1 MRQSY
6 CVLLPGCSLEVL
18 ILFIFIDF
26 SSFLEVEVKYIFLT
40 ELTLYQVSTP
50 FLMGLAQSERKI
62 ISNWPKQ

>member
-6 CVLLPGCSLEVL
+6 CVLLPGCSPEVL

-26 SSFLEVEVKYIFLT
+26 SSFSEVEVKYIFLT
-40 ELTLYQVSTP
+40 ELTLCKVSMP
-50 FLMGLAQSERKI
+50 FLMGLAQSKRKI

>member
-6 CVLLPGCSLEVL
+6 YVLLPGCSLEVL

-40 ELTLYQVSTP
+40 ELTLYQVSMP